1 VEEVIFSN
9 SELVKSAGTIEEL
22 AMATGLPVP
31 ALVETVR
38 RFNQM
43 VERGEDADFG
53 RFSRWNGD
61 VRGRRSAEP
70 PPKIEKPPFYAV
82 RFFPLTRKSMGG
94 VHIDAAGRVLDRTG
108 RPIPGLY
115 AAGELT
121 GMGGING
128 KAGLE
133 GTFLG
138 PSLVTGRVAGR
149 TAVAELGKERAQ
161 SSLESP
167 ESPEPGGAAEA
178 KDFEACGSC
187 HNLEELL
194 RTPRRGYSHFE
205 KVHRVTLERGY
216 DCRQCHAELAPYD
229 PERHRI
235 ARLPQVENCKFCHVA
250 EEKM

>member
-1 VEEVIFSN
+1 
-9 SELVKSAGTIEEL
+9 
-22 AMATGLPVP
+22 
-31 ALVETVR
+31 
-38 RFNQM
+38 
-43 VERGEDADFG
+43 
-53 RFSRWNGD
+53 
-61 VRGRRSAEP
+61 
-70 PPKIEKPPFYAV
+70 
-82 RFFPLTRKSMGG
+82 MGG

-149 TAVAELGKERAQ
+149 RAVAELGKERAQ
-161 SSLESP
+161 SSSESP
-167 ESPEPGGAAEA
+167 ESPEPAGAAEA
-178 KDFEACGSC
+178 KDFEACRSC

-205 KVHRVTLERGY
+205 KVHRVTLERRY
-216 DCRQCHAELAPYD
+216 DCSQCHAELAPYN

-235 ARLPQVENCKFCHVA
+235 ARLPQIENCKFCHVA